1 MKITSQKNFFW
12 LLSVLC
18 SMFAYGVRAQ
28 QIDTKVLYEIV
39 SSNGLV
45 LDNQESQE
53 NSSNI
58 VLATPVAGKA
68 SQAWSIVPAGDG
80 GYYTITN
87 ATADKSI
94 DNNNTRKANTAV
106 IQWDSMSDHANQM
119 WKITPVGDNLYTFT
133 CMANGLNLG
142 YPDSGLPGELLC
154 QLEADG
160 TKSNQ
165 QWQLKKS
172 NIKLSVDKLR
182 KTSEEDWENETIF
195 AINKEPGHATYTPFP
210 SVESLKADPR

>member
-182 KTSEEDWENETIF
+182 KTS
-195 AINKEPGHATYTPFP
+195 
-210 SVESLKADPR
+210 